1 VCLRTAQAP
10 PILDRSEIMETRANY
25 ALIGAFTLAVIV
37 AAFGFVF
44 WLQGGSRS
52 QVRESVRIVFSG
64 SVGGLAK
71 GSTVTFNGIKVG
83 EVMSVRLLPQD
94 PRRVVAEVEVERS
107 TPLRSDTRARL
118 DSAMLTGVSVVALS
132 GGSADAAALTPGS
145 GEQMPT
151 IFADGSDI
159 QDMMAAAKQIAQ
171 RADDVLQRLDKI
183 VSGNEGAITR
193 TLANVEAFSK
203 TLAESGPAVS
213 SLVKAIDGQKLNRVI
228 DNAERFSAALSTAS
242 PDIEGAV
249 KDARSLTAKLNSSAD
264 RVDAVLKG
272 AQGFLGSASG
282 EAGSSTFAEV
292 RDAAISVRDA
302 GRAFRALSENLDK
315 RTANIA
321 TSFNRLSGTGRR
333 EVEALSTDGQRTLN
347 TLNRTV
353 KSLERDPSQVI
364 FGGKPSL
371 PEYNGSR

>member
-1 VCLRTAQAP
+1 
-10 PILDRSEIMETRANY
+10 METRANY

-37 AAFGFVF
+37 AGFGFVF

-242 PDIEGAV
+242 PDLEGAV

-282 EAGSSTFAEV
+282 EAGSSTFAEI
-292 RDAAISVRDA
+292 REAAVSVRDA

-353 KSLERDPSQVI
+353 KNLERDPSQVI

>member
-1 VCLRTAQAP
+1 
-10 PILDRSEIMETRANY
+10 METRANY
-25 ALIGAFTLAVIV
+25 ALIGAFTLAVL
-37 AAFGFVF
+37 ATAFGFVF

-52 QVRESVRIVFSG
+52 QVRTGVRIVFSG

-71 GSTVTFNGIKVG
+71 GSGVTFNGIKVG
-83 EVMSVRLLPQD
+83 EVTDVRLLPQD
-94 PRRVVAEVEVERS
+94 PRRVIALVQVEPT
-107 TPLRSDTRARL
+107 TPLRADTRARL
-118 DSAMLTGVSVVALS
+118 DSALLTGVSIIALS
-132 GGSADAAALTPGS
+132 GGNADSPVLTPGS
-145 GEQMPT
+145 GDQTPT
-151 IFADGSDI
+151 IFADSSDI

-183 VSGNEGAITR
+183 VAGNEGAITR

-203 TLAESGPAVS
+203 TLSDAGPAVG

-228 DNAERFSAALSTAS
+228 DNAERFSGALSNAS
-242 PDIEGAV
+242 PDMEGAV
-249 KDARSLTAKLNSSAD
+249 RDARSLTAKLNASAD
-264 RVDAVLKG
+264 RIDAVLKG
-272 AQGFLGSASG
+272 AEGFLGSASG
-282 EAGSSTFAEV
+282 QAGTSTFAEV
-292 RDAAISVRDA
+292 RDAAVSVRDA
-302 GRAFRALSENLDK
+302 GRAFRTLSENLDK
-315 RTANIA
+315 RTSNIA

-371 PEYNGSR
+371 PEYNGGR